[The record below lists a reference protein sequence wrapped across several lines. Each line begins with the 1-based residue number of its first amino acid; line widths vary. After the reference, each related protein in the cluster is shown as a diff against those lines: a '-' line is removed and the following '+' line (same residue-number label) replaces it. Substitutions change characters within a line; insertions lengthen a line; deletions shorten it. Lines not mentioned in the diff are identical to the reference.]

1 MPSVHLT
8 VLGNKADLDEAR
20 KVDKEEVEAYCK
32 TKNIKHIEVSAKSGV
47 HVNQAFQ

>member
-8 VLGNKADLDEAR
+8 VLGNKSDLEEQR
-20 KVDKEEVEAYCK
+20 KSEKSEVENFCK
-32 TKNIKHIEVSAKSGV
+32 TKNIKHIEVSAKSGD